1 PSLGL
6 APLLVARV
14 YERLAMIQREQQL
27 AALLVEQSF
36 HVAAK
41 LAVQAWVLRHGHIV
55 GTLDERALRSREGR
69 QQAIDAYLGARQSAA
84 HAAPATPS
92 RMDKEHA

>member
-1 PSLGL
+1 M
-6 APLLVARV
+6 ARV
-14 YERLAMIQREQQL
+14 YERLAVIQREQQL

-55 GTLDERALRSREGR
+55 GTLDEQALRSREGR
-69 QQAIDAYLGARQSAA
+69 QQAIDAYLGARQTAQ
-84 HAAPATPS
+84 TPS
-92 RMDKEHA
+92 QTHPA